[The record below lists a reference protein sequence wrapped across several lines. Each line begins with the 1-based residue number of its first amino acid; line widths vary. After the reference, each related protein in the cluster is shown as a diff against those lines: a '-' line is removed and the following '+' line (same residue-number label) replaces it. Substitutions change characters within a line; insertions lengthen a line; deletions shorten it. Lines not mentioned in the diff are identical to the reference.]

1 MKMKVIQKR
10 WKSKNQKWE
19 EKKVWNDTA
28 VNDGVENT
36 RIDKNFLK
44 YTPCKN

>member
-1 MKMKVIQKR
+1 MNVIKKDGRAKIRSGKR
-10 WKSKNQKWE
+10 
-19 EKKVWNDTA
+19 KKVWNDTA

-44 YTPCKN
+44 YTPRKN